1 MHNPLLSCSRGIP
14 YTTFFVMLVFVN
26 TALYVILGNTE
37 DGLENVL
44 VKVWCLIWM

>member
-14 YTTFFVMLVFVN
+14 YTTFFVILVFVTVN

-37 DGLENVL
+37 DSLENVL
-44 VKVWCLIWM
+44 VKV